1 VNVSTHSPAKNHR
14 ALFEVARALR
24 GIDASAHVTQIGSG
38 NRAGKWNL
46 GRLGVRGGC
55 YYRCAATAP
64 LVRNLTMKL
73 GVSRAETVSAVKEA
87 DLFILTSS
95 WEASPLVILEAMA
108 AGTPFV
114 SFDAGCVREH
124 AGGRVVTS
132 VPEMVEATRELLS
145 NSELRRR
152 LGEQGKARIAERH
165 DWEVITMAYD
175 NLYARLK
182 TEVRAVVR

>member
-1 VNVSTHSPAKNHR
+1 
-14 ALFEVARALR
+14 
-24 GIDASAHVTQIGSG
+24 
-38 NRAGKWNL
+38 
-46 GRLGVRGGC
+46 
-55 YYRCAATAP
+55 
-64 LVRNLTMKL
+64 MKL